1 MSTKVIEGLFYAK
14 SDEWVKVESG
24 VATIGISDYAQDQ
37 LGDIVYL
44 ESIETGKILKQGEI
58 LTTVESV
65 KAVSNLNT
73 PVSGEVLEVNE
84 MLMDDTSFLNKDP
97 YGEGWVAKIKM
108 TDEEE
113 LKNLMDAAAY
123 LAYRKD

>member
-73 PVSGEVLEVNE
+73 PISGEVLEVNE
-84 MLMDDTSFLNKDP
+84 RLMDDTSFLNKDP

>member
-65 KAVSNLNT
+65 KAVSPRPFWPSDQQRATESISPSVVT
-73 PVSGEVLEVNE
+73 PLFHT
-84 MLMDDTSFLNKDP
+84 TSP
-97 YGEGWVAKIKM
+97 
-108 TDEEE
+108 
-113 LKNLMDAAAY
+113 
-123 LAYRKD
+123 

>member
-44 ESIETGKILKQGEI
+44 ESIETGKTLKQGEI

-84 MLMDDTSFLNKDP
+84 RLMDDTSFLNKDP

-113 LKNLMDAAAY
+113 LKNLMDATAY